1 MDAFAFFLF
10 FLFFN
15 FSLMA
20 QDQFPLEA
28 IPAAPES
35 TTSGKRIGA
44 NDPRVWVIV
53 IIGRPKIY
61 GKRTWITAPAQKRLS
76 TYETLGAPLRLGGN
90 DSQCGTINS
99 KRTRPLSPMPEDY
112 LALRSATLKLL
123 EEASQL
129 FLKKDAAAIEA
140 LQLIIQRGG
149 KTYTFP
155 IWNLMNGPLSDALYH
170 TGQVVSFRRTTGN
183 PIHPGV
189 NVFME
194 KPSFNAYFIYPP
206 KSATRKP

>member
-1 MDAFAFFLF
+1 MRLLFFFFL
-10 FLFFN
+10 LFN

-28 IPAAPES
+28 IPAAPEN
-35 TTSGKRIGA
+35 TTSGNVLARMTQGLGYRYHWATKDLREEDL
-44 NDPRVWVIV
+44 NY
-53 IIGRPKIY
+53 RPSPE
-61 GKRTWITAPAQKRLS
+61 AAS
-76 TYETLGAPLRLGGN
+76 AYETLEHLYGLSEMIRNAAQSTP
-90 DSQCGTINS
+90 SV
-99 KRTRPLSPMPEDY
+99 RPLSPMPQDY

-189 NVFME
+189 NVFMG
-194 KPSFNAYFIYPP
+194 KT
-206 KSATRKP
+206 KL

>member
-1 MDAFAFFLF
+1 MRLLFFF

-35 TTSGKRIGA
+35 TTSGNVLARMTQGLGYRYHWATKDLREEDL
-44 NDPRVWVIV
+44 NY
-53 IIGRPKIY
+53 RPSPE
-61 GKRTWITAPAQKRLS
+61 ASS
-76 TYETLGAPLRLGGN
+76 TYETLEHLYGLAEMIRNAAQSTP
-90 DSQCGTINS
+90 SE
-99 KRTRPLSPMPEDY
+99 RPLAQMPEDY
-112 LALRSATLKLL
+112 TGLRAATLALL
-123 EEASQL
+123 EEASNS
-129 FLKKDAAAIEA
+129 FLNKDAAAIEA

-189 NVFME
+189 NVFMG
-194 KPSFNAYFIYPP
+194 KT
-206 KSATRKP
+206 KL

>member
-1 MDAFAFFLF
+1 MDAFAFFF

-35 TTSGKRIGA
+35 TTSGNVLARMTQGLGYRYHWATKDLREEDL
-44 NDPRVWVIV
+44 NY
-53 IIGRPKIY
+53 RPSPE
-61 GKRTWITAPAQKRLS
+61 ASS
-76 TYETLGAPLRLGGN
+76 TYETLEHLYGLAEMIRNAAQSTP
-90 DSQCGTINS
+90 SE
-99 KRTRPLSPMPEDY
+99 RPLAQMPEDY
-112 LALRSATLKLL
+112 SALRAATLALL
-123 EEASQL
+123 EEASNS
-129 FLKKDAAAIEA
+129 FLNKDAAAIEA

-189 NVFME
+189 NVFMG
-194 KPSFNAYFIYPP
+194 KT
-206 KSATRKP
+206 KL

>member
-1 MDAFAFFLF
+1 
-10 FLFFN
+10 
-15 FSLMA
+15 MA
-20 QDQFPLEA
+20 QDQFPLES
-28 IPAAPES
+28 IPAAPEN
-35 TTSGKRIGA
+35 TTSGNVLARMTQGLGYRYHWATKDLREEDL
-44 NDPRVWVIV
+44 NY
-53 IIGRPKIY
+53 RPSPE
-61 GKRTWITAPAQKRLS
+61 AAS
-76 TYETLGAPLRLGGN
+76 AYETLEHLYGLSEMIRNAAQSTP
-90 DSQCGTINS
+90 SV
-99 KRTRPLSPMPEDY
+99 RPLSPMPQDY

-189 NVFME
+189 NVFMG
-194 KPSFNAYFIYPP
+194 KT
-206 KSATRKP
+206 KL

>member
-1 MDAFAFFLF
+1 MRLLFFF

-35 TTSGKRIGA
+35 TTSGNVLARMTQGLGYRYHWATKDLREEDL
-44 NDPRVWVIV
+44 NY
-53 IIGRPKIY
+53 RPSPE
-61 GKRTWITAPAQKRLS
+61 ASS
-76 TYETLGAPLRLGGN
+76 TYETLEHLYGLAEMIRNAAQSTP
-90 DSQCGTINS
+90 SE
-99 KRTRPLSPMPEDY
+99 RPLAQMPEDY
-112 LALRSATLKLL
+112 SALRAATLALL
-123 EEASQL
+123 EEASNS
-129 FLKKDAAAIEA
+129 FLNKDAAAIEA

-149 KTYTFP
+149 KTYSFP

-189 NVFME
+189 NVFMG
-194 KPSFNAYFIYPP
+194 KT
-206 KSATRKP
+206 KL

>member
-1 MDAFAFFLF
+1 MRLLFFF

-20 QDQFPLEA
+20 QDQFPLES
-28 IPAAPES
+28 IPAAPEN
-35 TTSGKRIGA
+35 TTSGNVLARMTQGLGYRYHWATKDLREEDL
-44 NDPRVWVIV
+44 NY
-53 IIGRPKIY
+53 RPSPE
-61 GKRTWITAPAQKRLS
+61 AAS
-76 TYETLGAPLRLGGN
+76 AYETLEHLYGLSEMIRNAAQSTP
-90 DSQCGTINS
+90 SV
-99 KRTRPLSPMPEDY
+99 RPLSPMPQDY

-189 NVFME
+189 NVFMG
-194 KPSFNAYFIYPP
+194 KT
-206 KSATRKP
+206 KL